1 MTLLEIFQGLFNYF
15 FDFYNTAAGFF
26 YVYRNPITWLVI
38 LGVFVLLLKIFRE
51 TWLFYRQGIFKNSI
65 DWVLLEMKIPREVD
79 RTPRAM
85 EQFFKNIYD
94 LKNFPGNFLEK
105 YIEGEV
111 PLWWSFEIVSF
122 GGLVHFYIRTPKK
135 FKKMVESAL
144 YAQYANVEVE
154 EVDDYM
160 NTIPFSTKEIYK
172 KNENLFGGE
181 FSLANPDYFP
191 LKTYEDFELSK
202 EEMAIDPISALIEIM
217 AGIHKEETVCIQL
230 LTRPIE
236 VYWKEEG
243 QKYINELI
251 GRGDKKT
258 KNFFGEGIYE
268 LAKNLFWAPV
278 EHPTWSEPTKE
289 EKKEDMFSMF
299 KLTSGQQDTLKAV
312 ENKLSK
318 QGFESL
324 IRFIYL
330 APNAI
335 FSTNFARKGIL
346 SAWNQYAAQNHN
358 FFINNPMVET
368 RTRWIY
374 FPYIFIKRRV
384 EARKQRILYNYRN
397 RKMPEEIAF
406 GKVYTSNPMNF
417 NNKSKISVL
426 TTNELATIY
435 HVPTAVVLTSPHI
448 KRLESKKMGPPSGL
462 PIFEEE

>member
-1 MTLLEIFQGLFNYF
+1 MTLLEIFQGLFNSF
-15 FDFYNTAAGFF
+15 FDFYNTAVGFF
-26 YVYRNPITWLVI
+26 HAYSNPITWLVI
-38 LGVFVLLLKIFRE
+38 LGVFVLLLKLFRE
-51 TWLFYRQGIFKNSI
+51 AWLFHRQGIYKNSI
-65 DWVLLEMKIPREVD
+65 EWVLLELKIPREVD

-94 LKNFPGNFLEK
+94 LKNSAGNFVEK

-122 GGLVHFYIRTPKK
+122 GGKVHFYIRTPKK

-144 YAQYANVEVE
+144 YAQYANVEID

-160 NTIPFSTKEIYK
+160 NAIPLSTKEIYK
-172 KNENLFGGE
+172 KNENIFGSE
-181 FSLANPDYFP
+181 FFLANPNYFP
-191 LKTYEDFELSK
+191 IKIYEDFELSK
-202 EEMAIDPISALIEIM
+202 EEMAIDPVSALIEIM

-230 LTRPIE
+230 LTRPIDI
-236 VYWKEEG
+236 YWKEEG
-243 QKYINELI
+243 QEYINKLI
-251 GRGDKKT
+251 GRGNGKSKKV
-258 KNFFGEGIYE
+258 FGEGLYE
-268 LAKNLFWAPV
+268 LVRNVFWAPV
-278 EHPTWSEPTKE
+278 EHPIWSEATKE

-299 KLTSGQQDTLKAV
+299 KLTPGQQDNLKAV

-330 APNAI
+330 APSAI

-346 SAWNQYAAQNHN
+346 SAWNQYAAQSLN
-358 FFINNPMVET
+358 FFKNNNQVET
-368 RTRWIY
+368 RTRWNFY
-374 FPYIFIKRRV
+374 PYVFIKRRV
-384 EARKQRILYNYRN
+384 EARKQRILYNFRN
-397 RKMPEEIAF
+397 RRMPEEIAF
-406 GKVYTSNPMNF
+406 GKVYTSTPMNF
-417 NNKSKISVL
+417 NTKSKVSVL

-435 HVPTAVVLTSPHI
+435 HIPTAVVLTSPHI